1 MRRNISA
8 NIVSISSMRIAEVR
22 EEEVV
27 VVMLAVVQE
36 DDVKSSGCRADPSIF
51 LRTTIARGESSPSVI
66 HRDLI
71 TARTETRARLDVAF
85 FPLAIIAT
93 MLSYFNVLTLVV
105 RRLQKWHI
113 NAIIELALFHK
124 PSGVFNDICV
134 I

>member
-22 EEEVV
+22 EEVV
-27 VVMLAVVQE
+27 VVVVVLAVVVQE

-105 RRLQKWHI
+105 RRLQKWHRCHYR
-113 NAIIELALFHK
+113 ARALFHK
-124 PSGVFNDICV
+124 PSGDI
-134 I
+134 

>member
-22 EEEVV
+22 EEVV
-27 VVMLAVVQE
+27 VVVLAVVQE

-105 RRLQKWHI
+105 RRLQKWHQCHYRARFI
-113 NAIIELALFHK
+113 
-124 PSGVFNDICV
+124 S
-134 I
+134 